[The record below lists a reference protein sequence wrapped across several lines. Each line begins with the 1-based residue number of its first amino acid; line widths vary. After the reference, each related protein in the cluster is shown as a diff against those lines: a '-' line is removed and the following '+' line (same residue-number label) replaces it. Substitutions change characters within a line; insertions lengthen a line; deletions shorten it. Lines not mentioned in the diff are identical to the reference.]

1 MSIQPAFVRRMLVAV
16 LGTLAL
22 ASSAFAQTPPP
33 QPQIATV
40 TFLHLND
47 VYEIS
52 AKQGRGGFAPLMTLL
67 RQERA
72 ATPDTITTLG
82 GDLIGSSMMSGITKG
97 TQMVELMN
105 AVGLDLAVVGN
116 HEFDF
121 GTEVLKQRAGESK
134 FAWLGTNVQGADGQ
148 ILAGLVPTATRKVGD
163 LTIGFFG
170 IITPDTRHLS
180 NTGGDVKF
188 LPVLD
193 TARAAVKQLKDQ
205 GADAIVALTHLTLA
219 QDRELAR
226 EVKGIDVILG
236 GHDHDPMTVY
246 EGGVFIFKVGA
257 DAQYLGAAKIQ
268 IEKTQTQQGPRVRVW
283 PREWR
288 VISTAGVAPDPA
300 VAAIVKQYEDKL
312 DENLKVAVGTTAV
325 ELDSRR
331 ATVRLKEAVIG
342 NLIADAIREST
353 KADVAI
359 TNGGGIRG
367 DRTYAA
373 GTTLTRKDVL
383 TELPFGNVAV
393 TMDITGADLRT
404 ALEEGVSLV
413 EDVAGRFPHVSGM
426 TFVFD
431 ARRPRGSRVLDV
443 KVGGKPLDPGAI
455 YRLATNEYMMAGGD
469 GYTSLTKGKAI
480 VDASGGPLMANV
492 VMDYITARGSVSP
505 ALESRIVEQK

>member
-1 MSIQPAFVRRMLVAV
+1 MLVAV
-16 LGTLAL
+16 VVTLAL
-22 ASSAFAQTPPP
+22 ASSAFAQAPPP
-33 QPQIATV
+33 QVATI

-52 AKQGRGGFAPLMTLL
+52 PKQGRGGFAPLMTLL
-67 RQERA
+67 KEERA
-72 ATPDTITTLG
+72 SAPGAITTLG
-82 GDLIGSSMMSGITKG
+82 GDLIASSMMSGITKG
-97 TQMVELMN
+97 AQMIELMN
-105 AVGLDLAVVGN
+105 AIGLDIAVVGN

-134 FAWLGTNVQGADGQ
+134 FPWLGTNVQGDDGKV
-148 ILAGLVPTATRKVGD
+148 LPGLVTTATRKVGD

-180 NTGGDVKF
+180 NTGADVKF

-257 DAQYLGAAKIQ
+257 DAQYVGVAKIQ
-268 IEKTQTQQGPRVRVW
+268 VEKTQTQQGPRVRAW

-288 VISTAGVAPDPA
+288 VVSTAGVTPDPA
-300 VAAIVKQYEDKL
+300 IAAIVKQYEDKL
-312 DENLKVAVGTTAV
+312 DENLKVAVGTTTV

-342 NLIADAIREST
+342 NLIADAIREAT

-373 GTTLTRKDVL
+373 GTTLTRKDIL
-383 TELPFGNVAV
+383 TELPFGNVTV
-393 TMDITGADLRT
+393 TMDITGADLRA

-469 GYTSLTKGKAI
+469 GYASLTKGKPI
-480 VDASGGPLMANV
+480 LDASGGPLMANV
-492 VMDYITARGSVSP
+492 VMDYISARGSVSP
-505 ALESRIVEQK
+505 VLEGRIVEQK

>member
-1 MSIQPAFVRRMLVAV
+1 MPTRCALRRILVTVAMV
-16 LGTLAL
+16 LTLATL
-22 ASSAFAQTPPP
+22 AVAQTPP
-33 QPQIATV
+33 QTATV

-52 AKQGRGGFAPLMTLL
+52 PKQGRGGFAPLMTLL
-67 RQERA
+67 KRERA
-72 ATPDTITTLG
+72 AAPETITTLG
-82 GDLIGSSMMSGITKG
+82 GDLIASSMMSGITKG
-97 TQMVELMN
+97 TQMIELMN
-105 AVGLDLAVVGN
+105 AIGLDVAVVGN

-121 GTEVLKQRAGESK
+121 GTAILKQRAGESK
-134 FAWLGTNVQGADGQ
+134 FAWLGTNVQGEDGKT
-148 ILAGLVPTATRKVGD
+148 LGGLVPTVTRKVGD

-180 NTGGDVKF
+180 NTGADVKF

-193 TARAAVKQLKDQ
+193 TARAAVKELKDQ

-226 EVKGIDVILG
+226 EVKGIDVVLG

-257 DAQYLGAAKIQ
+257 DAQYLGAAQIE
-268 IEKTQTQQGPRVRVW
+268 IEKTQTQQGPQVKVW

-300 VAAIVKQYEDKL
+300 IAALVKQYEDKL

-325 ELDSRR
+325 DLDSRR
-331 ATVRLKEAVIG
+331 ATVRLKEAVVG
-342 NLIADAIREST
+342 NLVADAIREST

-383 TELPFGNVAV
+383 TELPFGNVTV
-393 TMDITGADLRT
+393 LMEISGADLRT

-413 EDVAGRFPHVSGM
+413 EDVAGRFPHVSGL

-443 KVGGKPLDPGAI
+443 KVGGKPLDPAAT

-469 GYTSLTKGKAI
+469 GYASLTKGKPI
-480 VDASGGPLMANV
+480 IDASGGALMAQV

-505 ALESRIVEQK
+505 VLEGRIVEQK

>member
-1 MSIQPAFVRRMLVAV
+1 MPIRPVLMRRLLVTFAMV
-16 LGTLAL
+16 FAL
-22 ASSAFAQTPPP
+22 AASAVAQTPPP
-33 QPQIATV
+33 QTATV

-52 AKQGRGGFAPLMTLL
+52 PKQGRGGFAPLMTLL
-67 RQERA
+67 KQERA
-72 ATPDTITTLG
+72 ASADTITTLG
-82 GDLIGSSMMSGITKG
+82 GDLIASSMMSGITKG
-97 TQMVELMN
+97 TQMIELMN
-105 AVGLDLAVVGN
+105 AIGLDLAVVGN

-134 FAWLGTNVQGADGQ
+134 FAWLGTNVQGDDGKV
-148 ILAGLVPTATRKVGD
+148 LAGLVATATRKVGE

-180 NTGGDVKF
+180 NTGANVTF

-193 TARAAVKQLKDQ
+193 TARGAVKQLKDQ

-288 VISTAGVAPDPA
+288 VLSTAGVAPDPA

-331 ATVRLKEAVIG
+331 ATVRLKEAAIG

-383 TELPFGNVAV
+383 TELPFGNVTV

-431 ARRPRGSRVLDV
+431 ARRPRGTRVLDV
-443 KVGGKPLDPGAI
+443 KVAGKPLDPGAI

-469 GYTSLTKGKAI
+469 GYASLIKGKPI

-505 ALESRIVEQK
+505 VLEGRIVEQK

>member
-1 MSIQPAFVRRMLVAV
+1 MPTRCALRRLLVTVAMV
-16 LGTLAL
+16 LAL
-22 ASSAFAQTPPP
+22 ATSAVAQTPP
-33 QPQIATV
+33 QTATV

-52 AKQGRGGFAPLMTLL
+52 PKQGRGGFAPLMTLL
-67 RQERA
+67 KRERA
-72 ATPDTITTLG
+72 AAPETITTLG
-82 GDLIGSSMMSGITKG
+82 GDLIASSMMSGITKG
-97 TQMVELMN
+97 TQMIELMN
-105 AVGLDLAVVGN
+105 AIGLDVAVVGN

-121 GTEVLKQRAGESK
+121 GTAILKQRAAASK
-134 FAWLGTNVQGADGQ
+134 FAWLGTNVQGEDGKT
-148 ILAGLVPTATRKVGD
+148 LGGLVPTVTRKVGD

-180 NTGGDVKF
+180 NTGADVKF

-193 TARAAVKQLKDQ
+193 TARAAVKELKDQ

-257 DAQYLGAAKIQ
+257 DAQYLGAAQIE
-268 IEKTQTQQGPRVRVW
+268 IEKTQTQRGPQVKVW

-300 VAAIVKQYEDKL
+300 IAALVRQYEDKL
-312 DENLKVAVGTTAV
+312 DENLKVAVGTTTV

-331 ATVRLKEAVIG
+331 ATVRLKEAVVG

-383 TELPFGNVAV
+383 TELPFGNVTV
-393 TMDITGADLRT
+393 MMEISGADLRT

-413 EDVAGRFPHVSGM
+413 EDVAGRFPHVSGL

-443 KVGGKPLDPGAI
+443 KVGGKPLDPAAT

-469 GYTSLTKGKAI
+469 GYASLTKGKPI
-480 VDASGGPLMANV
+480 IDASGGALMAQV

-505 ALESRIVEQK
+505 VLEGRIVEQK